1 LTEIKY
7 SCDLHGEVIV
17 TTDDITINEDLTY
30 TASSRR
36 LGGRRRGYTSRGH
49 GRWTMRPVREPEGM
63 AAALAAVPLI
73 AAKGDN
79 LRLDIDIGS
88 ILGYI
93 LIGLIV
99 GLLARLLVPG
109 RDPIGLLGTLVLGVV
124 GAVLG
129 GWLAGAFFKE
139 TEGVDWLA
147 SIGVA
152 VVLVLLVRAGSRR
165 RAWR

>member
-1 LTEIKY
+1 
-7 SCDLHGEVIV
+7 
-17 TTDDITINEDLTY
+17 
-30 TASSRR
+30 
-36 LGGRRRGYTSRGH
+36 
-49 GRWTMRPVREPEGM
+49 MRPVREPERM
-63 AAALAAVPLI
+63 AAALAAVPLA

-79 LRLDIDIGS
+79 FRLDTDIGS

-93 LIGLIV
+93 LVGLIV
-99 GLLARLLVPG
+99 GLLARVLVPG
-109 RDPIGLLGTLVLGVV
+109 RDPIGLLGTLVIGVV

-129 GWLAGAFFKE
+129 GWLAGAFFEE

-152 VVLVLLVRAGSRR
+152 VLLVLLTRAGSRR

>member
-1 LTEIKY
+1 VHHETGQGTGR
-7 SCDLHGEVIV
+7 HGGG
-17 TTDDITINEDLTY
+17 
-30 TASSRR
+30 ARR
-36 LGGRRRGYTSRGH
+36 
-49 GRWTMRPVREPEGM
+49 
-63 AAALAAVPLI
+63 VPLI

-79 LRLDIDIGS
+79 LRLDTDIGS

-93 LIGLIV
+93 LVGLIV
-99 GLLARLLVPG
+99 GLLARMLVPG
-109 RDPIGLLGTLVLGVV
+109 RDPVGLLGTLAIGVV

-139 TEGVDWLA
+139 TAGVDWLA

-152 VVLVLLVRAGSRR
+152 VLLVLLVRSSSRR

>member
-1 LTEIKY
+1 
-7 SCDLHGEVIV
+7 
-17 TTDDITINEDLTY
+17 
-30 TASSRR
+30 
-36 LGGRRRGYTSRGH
+36 
-49 GRWTMRPVREPEGM
+49 M
-63 AAALAAVPLI
+63 AAALAVVPLV

-79 LRLDIDIGS
+79 IRLDTDIGS

-93 LIGLIV
+93 LVGLIV

-109 RDPIGLLGTLVLGVV
+109 RDSVGLLGTLVIGVV

-129 GWLAGAFFKE
+129 GWLAGAFFRE

-152 VVLVLLVRAGSRR
+152 VVLVLIVRAGSRR

>member
-1 LTEIKY
+1 
-7 SCDLHGEVIV
+7 
-17 TTDDITINEDLTY
+17 
-30 TASSRR
+30 
-36 LGGRRRGYTSRGH
+36 
-49 GRWTMRPVREPEGM
+49 MRPVRELDGM
-63 AAALAAVPLI
+63 AGALVAVPLI

-79 LRLDIDIGS
+79 IRLDTDIGS

-93 LIGLIV
+93 LVGLIV

-109 RDPIGLLGTLVLGVV
+109 RDSVGLLGTLVIGVV

-129 GWLAGAFFKE
+129 GWLAGAFFRE

>member
-1 LTEIKY
+1 
-7 SCDLHGEVIV
+7 
-17 TTDDITINEDLTY
+17 
-30 TASSRR
+30 
-36 LGGRRRGYTSRGH
+36 
-49 GRWTMRPVREPEGM
+49 MRPVREPEGM

-79 LRLDIDIGS
+79 LRIDLDLGS